1 VYADKAL
8 LLLYLSDQSRQ
19 RELDLEEAHQA
30 RAQHGGRGDDDDD
43 LHQVPEEEQE
53 EVAEGGHP
61 WLSDLQIPTPCFT
74 CNAKSPSSSAAHP
87 LLLLPLTAQACAGIL
102 G

>member
-1 VYADKAL
+1 MLTRPKLNPCQVYADKAL

-19 RELDLEEAHQA
+19 RELDLEEAHQT
-30 RAQHGGRGDDDDD
+30 AQHGGRGDGDDDD

-61 WLSDLQIPTPCFT
+61 WLSDL
-74 CNAKSPSSSAAHP
+74 
-87 LLLLPLTAQACAGIL
+87 
-102 G
+102 